1 MIIDQEL
8 LDDLTA
14 QAKASPRLRQAF
26 DLRNSADDNS
36 QRMLNAIE
44 PGSPEVILRHRNTNE
59 TVVILRGCFQ
69 EQFFDENGVLQK
81 EITLTPGGSV
91 MAISVSKGQWHTGRA
106 LESGTVVMACKDGAW
121 EPVTDEDIL
130 HM

>member
-1 MIIDQEL
+1 MIIDNKL

-14 QAKASPRLRQAF
+14 RAKTSPRLRMAY
-26 DLRNSADDNS
+26 DLRNSANDNS

-44 PGSPEVILRHRNTNE
+44 PGSPEVIHRHRNTNE
-59 TVVILRGCFQ
+59 TVAILRGCFL
-69 EQFFDENGVLQK
+69 EQFFDENGVLK
-81 EITLTPGGSV
+81 EEITLTPGGSV
-91 MAISVSKGQWHTGRA
+91 VAISVPKGQWHTGRA

-130 HM
+130 HV